1 MKRTAMMMAAAVAVI
16 GATVPASATAMQNN
30 DVVQVS
36 RTTPP
41 NRNLDKARELRAQAE
56 ALFSQPRQWRK
67 AARLLEESA
76 RLRDASDADG
86 YMCLLYAGRIEAA
99 LGDLTGARE
108 NLEKAA
114 AHAIARGSLVEAAH
128 AYIDAA
134 HVAADAKQID
144 AAKTLIERASL
155 LAQSPLLTAEQKA
168 GLNSRLQS

>member
-16 GATVPASATAMQNN
+16 GATMPASAMQNN
-30 DVVQVS
+30 DVVTVS
-36 RTTPP
+36 NPTPV

-67 AARLLEESA
+67 AVRLLEESA
-76 RLRDASDADG
+76 RLRDASDADA

-99 LGDLTGARE
+99 LGDLQGARE

-114 AHAIARGSLVEAAH
+114 AQAMARGSLVEAAH

-134 HVAADAKQID
+134 HVAKDAKAMD
-144 AAKTLIERASL
+144 AARTLIERASL

-168 GLNSRLQS
+168 GLNSRLPS

>member
-16 GATVPASATAMQNN
+16 GATMPASAMQNN
-30 DVVQVS
+30 DVVTVS
-36 RTTPP
+36 ATTPP

-67 AARLLEESA
+67 AVRLLEESA
-76 RLRDASDADG
+76 RLRDASDPDA

-99 LGDLTGARE
+99 LGDLSGARE

-114 AHAIARGSLVEAAH
+114 AHAMARGSLVEAAH

-134 HVAADAKQID
+134 HVAADAKQVDI
-144 AAKTLIERASL
+144 AKTLIQRATL

-168 GLNSRLQS
+168 GLSARLPS

>member
-16 GATVPASATAMQNN
+16 GATVPASAMQNN
-30 DVVQVS
+30 DVVTVS
-36 RTTPP
+36 RTTP

-67 AARLLEESA
+67 AVRLLEESA
-76 RLRDASDADG
+76 RLREASDPDA

-99 LGDLTGARE
+99 LGDLAGARE

-114 AHAIARGSLVEAAH
+114 AQAMARGSLVEAAH

-144 AAKTLIERASL
+144 AAKVLIERATL

-168 GLNSRLQS
+168 GLNTRLPS